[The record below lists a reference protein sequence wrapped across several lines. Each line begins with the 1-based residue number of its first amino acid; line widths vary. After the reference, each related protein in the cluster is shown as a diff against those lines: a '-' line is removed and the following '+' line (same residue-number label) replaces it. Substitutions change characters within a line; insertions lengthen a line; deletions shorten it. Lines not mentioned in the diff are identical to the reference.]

1 MSAGDTN
8 NERDV
13 ARDVFARQ
21 HEIRSR
27 GGDSYARRARR
38 CEDFYLGG
46 GLQWRAQDRA
56 DIEGEGR
63 PCHEINDV
71 MPAVNAAG
79 GYQIANRMDIAYLP
93 LGGGADEYL
102 AKVFSKFAKHCLDGT
117 GYRDRETDVFLDGLI
132 QQRGFFDMRMDYS
145 RNSKGDIK
153 IEALDPLDVGID
165 PDARDYDPDE
175 WTDATIARWLTL
187 RQIEQLY
194 GPAAAAHAKE
204 HGNTMGRYGNQGL
217 DRPAVSRAQFGDDL
231 GQLEWYGA
239 GLSYQIAGNLTRYLI
254 IERQSNE
261 FTNTLVGEYPTG
273 ELKIF
278 DGMPREAIG
287 RAIQQGVMVAKRRLR
302 RVRWET
308 VLPDA
313 VIFNGIVPY
322 EHLTLIPYIP
332 YFRRGRTRGMV
343 DNAISPQEMT
353 NKFVS
358 QYAAVINTVANSG
371 WQLEQGQLTNM
382 TTAQLEKKGS
392 MTGLILER
400 APGTQPLLK
409 IEPNQPPAGI
419 EKMIQFGADGLR
431 RVTGINESLMGAGE
445 QEMSGVAIQ
454 SRQFA
459 AQQQLAIPLWRLSQ
473 TRRMVAERLRKNIQ
487 RFMVDERVARICET
501 DEYGCETHTMLPVN
515 QVQHDGTVLHDLT
528 IGDYDIVVTEQPINV
543 TYDNSQFEQIKTLA
557 KDFGYKVPPSIAL
570 RYSTLTDK
578 QEVGQ
583 ALNQANQ
590 AAPDPAQEAKA
601 ALDNA
606 RAGEAG
612 ARTDYVRAQTA
623 EQNATALFSATR
635 VAQLVAATPPIAQI
649 ADALAKSC
657 GFVDHDPAP
666 IVPTPEQVGEQAPA
680 PGTVMNP
687 TNTQVKLTSLPTN
700 TDPLT
705 PDHPDVGARV
715 GEHSLNPPN
724 Q

>member
-8 NERDV
+8 NQRDT
-13 ARDVFARQ
+13 AREVFARQ
-21 HEIRSR
+21 QEIRSR
-27 GGDSYARRARR
+27 GGDAYARRARL

-46 GLQWRAQDRA
+46 GLQWRAEDRA
-56 DIEGEGR
+56 RLEAELR

-71 MPAVNAAG
+71 MPAVNSAG
-79 GYQIANRMDIAYLP
+79 GYQIANRMDVAYLP
-93 LGGGADEYL
+93 LGGGTDEYL

-153 IEALDPLDVGID
+153 IEALDPLDVGVD

-175 WTDATIARWLTL
+175 WSDATIARWLTL
-187 RQIEQLY
+187 REIEQLY
-194 GPAAAAHAKE
+194 GKGAAQQAKE
-204 HGNTMGRYGNQGL
+204 HGSAMGRYGNQGL
-217 DRPAVSRAQFGDDL
+217 DRPAVERAQFGDEL
-231 GQLEWYGA
+231 GQYGWYGA
-239 GLSYQIAGNLTRYLI
+239 GLSYQIAGTLTRYLV

-261 FTNTLVGEYPTG
+261 YAQSLVGEYPTG

-278 DGMPREAIG
+278 DGQPREVIG
-287 RAIQQGVMVAKRRLR
+287 QAIQHGVLVAKRRIR

-322 EHLTLIPYIP
+322 EHMTIIPFFP

-358 QYAAVINTVANSG
+358 QYAAVINTTANSG
-371 WQLEQGQLTNM
+371 WQLEKDQLTNM
-382 TTAQLEKKGS
+382 TTKQLERKGS
-392 MTGLILER
+392 MTGVILER
-400 APGTQPLLK
+400 KPGTAPLVK
-409 IEPNQPPAGI
+409 IEPNQVPAGI

-431 RVTGINESLMGAGE
+431 RVTGVNESLMGMGD
-445 QEMSGVAIQ
+445 QDMSGVAIQ

-473 TRRMVAERLRKNIQ
+473 TRRMIAVRLRKNIQ

-501 DEYGCETHTMLPVN
+501 DEFGCEKHTMMPVN
-515 QVQHDGTVLHDLT
+515 QVQPDGYVLHDMT
-528 IGDYDIVVTEQPINV
+528 IGDYDVAITEQPINV
-543 TYDNSQFEQIKTLA
+543 TYDNSQFEQIKSLA
-557 KDFGYKVPPSIAL
+557 KDFAYKVPPSLAL

-583 ALNQANQ
+583 ALNDANQ
-590 AAPDPAQEAKA
+590 AAPDPAAEAKA
-601 ALDNA
+601 TLDQA
-606 RAGEAG
+606 RAGESTAK
-612 ARTDYVRAQTA
+612 TDLIKAQTA

-635 VAQLVAATPPIAQI
+635 VAQLVAATPGIAEI

-657 GFVDHDPAP
+657 GFEDHDPAP
-666 IVPTPEQVGEQAPA
+666 IVPTPEQAGVAAPA
-680 PGTVMNP
+680 PGAVFNP
-687 TNTQVKLTSLPTN
+687 TQTQVKLTDLPTSTN
-700 TDPLT
+700 PLA

-715 GEHSLNPPN
+715 GEHSLNPPT

>member
-8 NERDV
+8 KERDA

-21 HEIRSR
+21 QEIRTR
-27 GGDSYARRARR
+27 GGDDYARRARR

-46 GLQWRAQDRA
+46 GLQWRKEDRA
-56 DIEGEGR
+56 MIEGEGR

-71 MPAVNAAG
+71 MSAVNAAG
-79 GYQIANRMDIAYLP
+79 GYQIANRMDVAYLP
-93 LGGGADEYL
+93 LGGGTDEYL

-117 GYRDRETDVFLDGLI
+117 GYRDRETEVFLDGLI

-145 RNSKGDIK
+145 RNSKGDLVVS
-153 IEALDPLDVGID
+153 ALDPLDVGID
-165 PDARDYDPDE
+165 PDAREYDPDE
-175 WTDATIARWLTL
+175 WTDATIARWLTE
-187 RQIEQLY
+187 RQIEGLY
-194 GPAAAAHAKE
+194 GKAAAAHAKE
-204 HGNTMGRYGNQGL
+204 HGNAMGRYGHQGL
-217 DRPAVSRAQFGDDL
+217 DRPAVPRAQFGDDL
-231 GQLEWYGA
+231 GQYEWYGA
-239 GLSYQIAGNLTRYLI
+239 GMSYQVSGDLVRYLI

-261 FTNTLVGEYPTG
+261 FQQTLVGEYPTG
-273 ELKIF
+273 DLKIF
-278 DGMPREAIG
+278 DGQPREVIAA
-287 RAIQQGVMVAKRRLR
+287 AIQQGVLIAKRRIR

-313 VIFNGIVPY
+313 VIYNGIVPY
-322 EHLTLIPYIP
+322 EHLTIIPYFP

-358 QYAAVINTVANSG
+358 QYAAVVNTVANSG
-371 WQLEQGQLTNM
+371 WQLEKGQLTNM
-382 TTAQLEKKGS
+382 TTAQLERKGS
-392 MTGLILER
+392 MTGVILER
-400 APGTQPLLK
+400 QPGTSPLEK
-409 IEPNQPPAGI
+409 IQPNQVPTGI

-431 RVTGINESLMGAGE
+431 RVTGVNESLMGSGD
-445 QEMSGVAIQ
+445 QEMSGIAIQ

-473 TRRMVAERLRKNIQ
+473 TRRMIADRLLKNIQ
-487 RFMVDERVARICET
+487 RFMIDERVARITGT
-501 DEYGCETHTMLPVN
+501 DEFGTETHTMLPVN
-515 QVQHDGTVLHDLT
+515 QVQPDGSVLHDMTL
-528 IGDYDIVVTEQPINV
+528 GSYEIVVTEQQINV
-543 TYDNSQFEQIKTLA
+543 TYDNSQFEQVKTLA

-583 ALNQANQ
+583 ALNDANQ
-590 AAPDPAQEAKA
+590 AAPDPAAEAKA
-601 ALDNA
+601 TLDKA
-606 RAGEAG
+606 RAGEAD
-612 ARTDYVRAQTA
+612 ANTDLVRAKTA

-635 VAQLVAATPPIAQI
+635 VAQLVAATPAIADI

-657 GFVDHDPAP
+657 GFEDHAGGM
-666 IVPTPEQVGEQAPA
+666 PTTAQVGAEAPA
-680 PGTVMNP
+680 PGTVLNP
-687 TNTQVKLTSLPTN
+687 TSPQVKLTQLPTN
-700 TDPLT
+700 SDPLT

-715 GEHSLNPPN
+715 GEHSLQPPE

>member
-8 NERDV
+8 NEQNT
-13 ARDVFARQ
+13 ARGVFARQ
-21 HEIRSR
+21 HEIRLR
-27 GGDSYARRARR
+27 GGDAYARRARR

-46 GLQWRAQDRA
+46 GLQWRAEDRA
-56 DIEGEGR
+56 VIEGEGR
-63 PCHEINDV
+63 PCHEINDI

-93 LGGGADEYL
+93 LGGGTDEYL
-102 AKVFSKFAKHCLDGT
+102 AKVFSKFAKHCLDNT

-132 QQRGFFDMRMDYS
+132 QQRGFFDMRMDYE
-145 RNSKGDIK
+145 RNSKGDIRVT
-153 IEALDPLDVGID
+153 ALDPLDVGVD

-175 WTDATIARWLTL
+175 WTDGTIARWLTD

-194 GPAAAAHAKE
+194 GKAAAQHAKE
-204 HGNTMGRYGNQGL
+204 HGRQMGRYGNQGL
-217 DRPAVSRAQFGDDL
+217 DRPAVPRAQFGDDM
-231 GQLEWYGA
+231 GQLEWYGP
-239 GLSYQIAGNLTRYLI
+239 GLSYQIAGELTRYLI

-261 FTNTLVGEYPTG
+261 FANTLVGEYPTG

-278 DGMPREAIG
+278 DGLPREQIAL
-287 RAIQQGVMVAKRRLR
+287 AIQQGVLVSKRRIR
-302 RVRWET
+302 RVRFET

-322 EHLTLIPYIP
+322 EHLTIIPYFP

-371 WQLEQGQLTNM
+371 WQMEKGQLTNM
-382 TTAQLEKKGS
+382 TPAQLQRRGS
-392 MTGLILER
+392 QTGLVLER
-400 APGTQPLLK
+400 LPGSQPLEK
-409 IEPNQPPAGI
+409 IQPNPVPAGI
-419 EKMIQFGADGLR
+419 DGMIRFGADGLR
-431 RVTGINESLMGAGE
+431 RATGVNESLMGMSD
-445 QEMSGVAIQ
+445 QEMSGIAIQ

-459 AQQQLAIPLWRLSQ
+459 AQQQLAVPLWRLSQ
-473 TRRMVAERLRKNIQ
+473 TRRMVADRLRKNIQ
-487 RFMVDERVARICET
+487 RFMIDERVARITDT
-501 DEYGCETHTMLPVN
+501 DEFGMEQHTMLPVN
-515 QVQHDGTVLHDLT
+515 QVQPDGSVLHDLT

-543 TYDNSQFEQIKTLA
+543 TFDNSQFEQVKSLA
-557 KDFGYKVPPSIAL
+557 KDFGYKIPPSIAL
-570 RYSTLTDK
+570 RMSTITDK

-583 ALNQANQ
+583 ALNEANQ
-590 AAPDPAQEAKA
+590 AAPDPAAEAKA
-601 ALDNA
+601 KLDNA
-606 RAGEAG
+606 RADESS

-635 VAQLVAATPPIAQI
+635 VAQLVAAAPPIAKI
-649 ADALAKSC
+649 ADELARSC
-657 GFVDHDPAP
+657 GFVDHTPGP
-666 IVPTPEQVGEQAPA
+666 VVPTPEDVGEATPA
-680 PGTVMNP
+680 PGTVLNP
-687 TNTQVKLTSLPTN
+687 TNTQVKLTDLPTN

-715 GEHSLNPPN
+715 GEHSINPPE
-724 Q
+724 